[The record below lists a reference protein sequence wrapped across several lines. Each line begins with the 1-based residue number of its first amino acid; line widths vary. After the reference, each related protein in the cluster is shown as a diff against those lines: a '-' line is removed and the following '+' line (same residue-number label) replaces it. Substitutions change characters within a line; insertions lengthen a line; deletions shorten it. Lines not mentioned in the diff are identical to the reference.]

1 MGTKI
6 KATSY
11 FLPVNFLDNN
21 MLSNEFPHISAPE
34 IFRRSGVKNRH
45 LANDDETPS
54 DLAFRAAESLFL
66 QHEDERHNINA
77 LIFCTE
83 GLDYKAPA
91 SACILHD
98 RLNLKASCLA
108 LDMPAGCTGFVNGL
122 LVAKSLIGQNDIN
135 NVLLLT
141 AEIPTRVIDSND
153 LHLRMLFGDGA
164 CATLITR
171 SSKEKIGNFIF
182 GTNGRG
188 AKFLWVEHSGFRN
201 PADSTW
207 LEQNRHDP
215 KQMKL
220 GKMIMNGEEM
230 LHFSLTHVPGLVKE
244 TLVANQVSEDDID
257 LFIFHQ
263 ASDIILRSLRR
274 KCRIPEE
281 KFFLCLENTG
291 NTVSSTIPL
300 ALNDAQKKGI
310 IKSGN
315 KVMLVSFGV
324 GLSWAATIVEID

>member
-1 MGTKI
+1 
-6 KATSY
+6 
-11 FLPVNFLDNN
+11 
-21 MLSNEFPHISAPE
+21 MLSNEFPHTSELE

-45 LANDDETPS
+45 LASDDETPS
-54 DLAFRAAESLFL
+54 DLAFLAAESLFL
-66 QHEDERHNINA
+66 QHEDERDNINA

-91 SACILHD
+91 SACILHK
-98 RLNLKASCLA
+98 RLRLKASCLA
-108 LDMPAGCTGFVNGL
+108 LDIPAGCTGFVNGL
-122 LVAKSLIGQNDIN
+122 LVAKSLIGQNGIN

-141 AEIPTRVIDSND
+141 AEIPTRVIDSKD

-164 CATLITR
+164 CAALITTSR
-171 SSKEKIGNFIF
+171 KEKIGNFIF
-182 GTNGRG
+182 GTDGTG
-188 AKFLWVEHSGFRN
+188 AEFLWVERSGFRN
-201 PADSTW
+201 PADSAW
-207 LEQNRHDP
+207 LEQNRDDP

-220 GKMIMNGEEM
+220 GKMIMDGEEM
-230 LHFSLTHVPGLVKE
+230 LHFSLTHVPKLVKE
-244 TLVANQVSEDDID
+244 TLMKNQVTEDDID

-310 IKSGN
+310 LKSGN